1 MMPCIDI
8 KIMYTGNTIKINDV
22 SLASALLTMGASLDK
37 ETPYYKY
44 QSEKGTTLMFFFEDT
59 EDTEELVDIWN
70 NPSIDN
76 THPIALMKV
85 FNMNRIGITKEIK
98 DAPGLVEVKKNGK
111 TVLMSS
117 DCSEEQKAKLLS
129 KL

>member
-1 MMPCIDI
+1 MMTYLDI
-8 KIMYTGNTIKINDV
+8 KIMYTDNTIKISDV

-117 DCSEEQKAKLLS
+117 DCTDEQKAKLLS
-129 KL
+129 RL